1 MSDIKKLENA
11 KIEVTSVI
19 EGEEWAKAQDKA
31 FKKIA
36 KDIEIKGFRK
46 GQAPEHMI
54 RQHIKEEGILAE
66 AAQDIAQSKLEE
78 AMKEHDLRLIDRPE
92 LRINSITKESCSLGF
107 ICPVYPDVELGDY
120 KKVKFEKEKVEVKDD
135 EVTKELDRIKEQKAE
150 LELKEDGVV
159 EKGNT
164 VVLDFEGFK
173 DGVPFEGGK
182 ADNYE
187 LVIGSG
193 SFIPGF
199 EDQMIGMKAE
209 EEKDIN
215 VTFPEN
221 YHVEDL
227 KGKPVVFKVKVHE
240 IKNKVVNE
248 LNDDLVKDLKID
260 GVNTVDEL
268 KNHLKDQLLKNKEIE
283 AENKATEKLLD
294 QLIDISKIDIPA
306 VMTSH
311 EVDQMMNEYASRFMQ
326 QGIPFDQFL
335 KMTGQTAEELKKT
348 FEPQAIKRVKT
359 TLILE
364 EIVKKEKIDVTEE
377 DLNKYYDDL
386 SKQYNN
392 MPIEDIKKYLT
403 PDQVTGDLKLQKALD
418 LLKK

>member
-11 KIEVTSVI
+11 KVEVTTVI
-19 EGEEWAKAQDKA
+19 DGDEWAKAQDKA

-36 KDIEIKGFRK
+36 KDVEIKGFRK
-46 GQAPEHMI
+46 GQAPEHML
-54 RQHIKEEGILAE
+54 RQYIKEEGILAE
-66 AAQDIAQSKLEE
+66 AAQEIAQGKLEE
-78 AMKEHDLRLIDRPE
+78 VMKEHDLKLIDRPE
-92 LRINSITKESCSLGF
+92 LKINALTKDSCSLGF

-120 KKVKFEKEKVEVKDD
+120 KSVKFEKEKVDVKDE
-135 EVTKELDRIKEQKAE
+135 EVTKELDKIKEQKAE

-159 EKGNT
+159 ENGNT

-199 EDQMIGMKAE
+199 EEQVIGMKPE

-227 KGKPVVFKVKVHE
+227 KGKPVVFKIKVHE

-248 LNDDLVKDLKID
+248 LNDDMVKELKID

-268 KNHLKDQLLKNKEIE
+268 KAHVKEQLLKNKETE
-283 AENKATEKLLD
+283 AENKATEKVLD
-294 QLIDISKIDIPA
+294 KLIELSKIEVPE
-306 VMTSH
+306 VMTNH
-311 EVDQMMNEYASRFMQ
+311 EVEQMVNEYASRFLQ

-335 KMTGQTAEELKKT
+335 KMTGQTLDGLKKT

-364 EIVKKEKIDVTEE
+364 EIARKENLDISE
-377 DLNKYYDDL
+377 DELNKHYEGI

-392 MPIEDIKKYLT
+392 MPIDEIKKYLT
-403 PDQVTGDLKLQKALD
+403 PDQVKGDLKLQKALD